1 METRWSSN
9 SVAASPA
16 DINHYSKCPT
26 QLESYLAHLQP
37 ALCCRSGEEGQNREE
52 KRRKE
57 KRQNR
62 EEQRRE
68 GKKRFTLSSFH
79 QNNCRSDTRHLKINI
94 LFGYYILRLPRLCSH
109 STLIDYHN
117 VSSVTAHLPLHA
129 TQQPTHTYLG
139 NDWLHLCMIDLLIT
153 Q

>member
-52 KRRKE
+52 TKREEKKRKE
-57 KRQNR
+57 KNR

-68 GKKRFTLSSFH
+68 EKKGKEKISIEFLSP
-79 QNNCRSDTRHLKINI
+79 K
-94 LFGYYILRLPRLCSH
+94 
-109 STLIDYHN
+109 
-117 VSSVTAHLPLHA
+117 
-129 TQQPTHTYLG
+129 
-139 NDWLHLCMIDLLIT
+139 
-153 Q
+153 

>member
-37 ALCCRSGEEGQNREE
+37 ALCCRSGEEGQNRTEE
-52 KRRKE
+52 KRKE

-62 EEQRRE
+62 EEKGREETEQNRTEQRRE
-68 GKKRFTLSSFH
+68 EKKGKEKISIEFLSP
-79 QNNCRSDTRHLKINI
+79 K
-94 LFGYYILRLPRLCSH
+94 
-109 STLIDYHN
+109 
-117 VSSVTAHLPLHA
+117 
-129 TQQPTHTYLG
+129 
-139 NDWLHLCMIDLLIT
+139 
-153 Q
+153 